1 MRDIITSPN
10 YSQLAVVS
18 SYFVLITLREYLIA
32 FRLKGMS
39 IQESRRK
46 NMSTDNFNTD
56 NFYADIPV
64 MQNFVDITHSENFY
78 TVPNDWAIVITD
90 IVGSTKAIELGKYK
104 DVNLLGACS
113 IIVILNI
120 VGDLEIP
127 FVFGGDGASLLIPPK
142 FIKEVAQALLAVQ
155 KMAVDEFNLIL
166 RTGIVPI
173 TAITS
178 NYEIKVAKLRIS
190 ENYDQAILRGGGIS
204 YATNLVKDIATTDLY
219 SPKSE
224 NGYAIADFSGL
235 ECRWQD
241 IPTRHEEILSLI
253 VFVTAPSQT
262 QIDSLYR
269 EVINEIDRIYG
280 QGIECHPVVS
290 ENLQLSFRKKNLL
303 PETKVFNA
311 SKDRWQKV
319 LYLWKIRLINLLGLI
334 LIKFNI
340 KISGFNWGDYKQV
353 VSEATD
359 FKKFDDVLRMVIS
372 GTARQRKQLINYL
385 ENKFQEGRLVYG
397 FHISDRTLMTCL
409 VFERDGRQVH
419 FVDGADGGY
428 ALAAKAM
435 KDRLKS

>member
-1 MRDIITSPN
+1 M
-10 YSQLAVVS
+10 
-18 SYFVLITLREYLIA
+18 IA

-46 NMSTDNFNTD
+46 NMSTDNFSTD

-253 VFVTAPSQT
+253 VYVTAPSQS
-262 QIDSLYR
+262 QDDECYR
-269 EVINEIDRIYG
+269 EVINQIERIYG
-280 QGIECHPVVS
+280 KGIECHPVVS
-290 ENLQLSFRKKNLL
+290 ENLQLSFRGKTLLSETRVFKSSKNLL
-303 PETKVFNA
+303 KQN
-311 SKDRWQKV
+311 
-319 LYLWKIRLINLLGLI
+319 LYLWKIRLINLIGL
-334 LIKFNI
+334 LLMKFGIKT
-340 KISGFNWGDYKQV
+340 GTFNWGGYKQLV
-353 VSEATD
+353 LETTD
-359 FKKFDDVLRMVIS
+359 YKKFDDALRMVVS
-372 GTARQRKQLINYL
+372 GTTGQRKKLIVYL
-385 ENKFQEGRLVYG
+385 EKKFKEGQLVYG
-397 FHISDRTLMTCL
+397 FHVSDRALMTCL

-428 ALAAKAM
+428 ALAAKNM
-435 KDRLKS
+435 KERMKS